1 MKKKKV
7 LYVLIFIICL
17 ASLGYGNIQYELK
30 LEDKAEAA
38 KKELE
43 DQRTGSN
50 EMDEKSTMPDVS
62 ALTKNL
68 PKNAQ
73 AVITEK
79 IMAGETVKV
88 GAIGSE
94 TTSGEESWG
103 RLFRQK
109 LQSAYGKE
117 RIEFLPQGFNNEWS
131 ITVVKNK
138 KYQPLLDQN
147 LDILLIEPFLLND
160 NGKINI
166 RDTLASLDIL
176 LADVKRANSDTVVF
190 LQPPNPIYKPRFYL
204 DQVNQ
209 LTQFAKEK
217 EIAYIDHWSAWPDQE
232 SEELKMYVNTEN
244 HQPTKKGQQLW
255 ADDLAILFTGK

>member
-17 ASLGYGNIQYELK
+17 GSLGYGNIQYKLK

-38 KKELE
+38 KKDLE
-43 DQRTGSN
+43 DQRAASK
-50 EMDEKSTMPDVS
+50 ERKESSTMPGVS

-68 PKNAQ
+68 PENAQ
-73 AVITEK
+73 EVIAERWK
-79 IMAGETVKV
+79 AAETVKV

-94 TTSGEESWG
+94 TTSGEDSWG
-103 RLFRQK
+103 TLFQQK
-109 LQSAYGKE
+109 LQAAYGKE
-117 RIEFLPQGFNNEWS
+117 HIEFLSKGFKNEWS
-131 ITVVKNK
+131 ITVIKDK
-138 KYQPLLDQN
+138 KYQPLLDQR
-147 LDILLIEPFLLND
+147 LDVLLIEPFLLND

-176 LADVKRANSDTVVF
+176 LADVKRANPETVVL

-209 LTQFAKEK
+209 LKRYANEK
-217 EIAYIDHWSAWPDQE
+217 GMAYIDHWSAWPDQE

-244 HQPTKKGQQLW
+244 HQPTKKGEQLW
-255 ADDLAILFTGK
+255 ADDLADLFTGK